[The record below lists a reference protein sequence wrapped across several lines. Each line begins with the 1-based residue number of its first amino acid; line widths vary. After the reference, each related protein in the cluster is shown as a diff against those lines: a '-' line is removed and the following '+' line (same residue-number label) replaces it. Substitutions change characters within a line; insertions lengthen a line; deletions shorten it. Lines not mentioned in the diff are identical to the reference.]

1 MSDIG
6 NLVYSQVEPDA
17 KKSTYEEFDTMDFV
31 INVGQG
37 KALVKNSCKLV
48 GTVRLCNTGNTQATN
63 DIRLNHN
70 IGIHAV
76 VDSTQVS
83 FANGPKAGVV
93 ENLQNYARLVRMVE
107 TGTEDIN
114 DLCNA
119 SNLVELKGP
128 SAKLGE
134 AIQQRRV
141 TLNTGGATISTD
153 RDFVCK
159 LQICLNKMDGDNL
172 PFEKT
177 GAIRVSVNLA
187 KNLSALEGGLAG
199 SAANYKLSNV
209 RLAYN
214 SMDAPKGASQTVMR
228 SAYNFKSSVLSSTA
242 NISARVPAICD
253 AVSISVQ
260 RQDRESV
267 NVLSNYG
274 LEEPRNFKSIQYMF
288 NDSTNQYISYVIE
301 SKEEALEKGIESLVS
316 TGHNGVFNAGRL
328 QRNNNW
334 IAGLPFNGFV
344 DLSNQRFNV
353 QLVSDIDQNNPHNIY
368 MYFHSLMSM

>member
-6 NLVYSQVEPDA
+6 NLVYASVDPES
-17 KKSTYEEFDTMDFV
+17 KKTEYIEFDTLDFV
-31 INVGQG
+31 INVGPG
-37 KALVKNSCKLV
+37 RALVKNSVKLL
-48 GTVRLCNTGNTQATN
+48 GDLRLCSTGDTQATG
-63 DIRLNHN
+63 DVRLNHN

-76 VDSTQVS
+76 IDSTQVS
-83 FANGPKAGVV
+83 FGAGPKAGVV
-93 ENLQNYARLVRMVE
+93 ENLQSYARLVRMVE

-114 DLCNA
+114 DLMNA
-119 SNLVELKGP
+119 SNLVELKAP
-128 SAKLGE
+128 SSKLGE
-134 AIQQRRV
+134 AVQQRRS
-141 TLNTGGATISTD
+141 TLNTGGATIHTD

-159 LQICLNKMDGDNL
+159 LQIALNKMDGDNL

-199 SAANYKLSNV
+199 SVANYKLKNV

-214 SMDAPKGASQTVMR
+214 SMDAPSGSSQTVMR
-228 SAYNFKSSVLSSTA
+228 SVYNFKSSVLSSTA
-242 NISARVPAICD
+242 NVSAVVPAVCD
-253 AVSISVQ
+253 SVSISLQ

-328 QRNNNW
+328 QRNNNF
-334 IAGLPFNGFV
+334 IVGLPFNGFV
-344 DLSNQRFNV
+344 DLSNQRFNI

-368 MYFHSLMSM
+368 MYFHSLMSI